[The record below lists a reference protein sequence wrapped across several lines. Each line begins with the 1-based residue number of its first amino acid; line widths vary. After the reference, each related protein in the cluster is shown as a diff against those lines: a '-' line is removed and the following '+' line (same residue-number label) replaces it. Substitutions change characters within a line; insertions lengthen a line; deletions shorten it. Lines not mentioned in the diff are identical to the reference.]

1 MAHFQVGDR
10 IRNRKGGPTYR
21 VQSVLADGRLLV
33 SKTKGGTKF
42 LTRPEDFVHVA
53 QSSQKRGGPSIAQV
67 REELGSRVGE
77 A

>member
-21 VQSVLADGRLLV
+21 VQSILADGRLLV
-33 SKTKGGTKF
+33 SKMKGGTKF

-53 QSSQKRGGPSIAQV
+53 KSDQKRGGPPIAQLS
-67 REELGSRVGE
+67 EEMGPRVGE

>member
-21 VQSVLADGRLLV
+21 VQGVLADGRLLV

-42 LTRPEDFVHVA
+42 LTRPEDFVHVT
-53 QSSQKRGGPSIAQV
+53 QSSQRRSDRSIAQV
-67 REELGSRVGE
+67 KEEMGSRVGE